1 MELNVSII
9 LIVLCRPLS
18 EEEKRL
24 TTPSVVSCNE
34 SRREV
39 SVTQKNAIN
48 KHLDRTFTFDK
59 VKVA

>member
-1 MELNVSII
+1 MITFSIFDR
-9 LIVLCRPLS
+9 VARPIS

-39 SVTQKNAIN
+39 SVTHKNVIN
-48 KHLDRTFTFDK
+48 KHVDRTFTFDK